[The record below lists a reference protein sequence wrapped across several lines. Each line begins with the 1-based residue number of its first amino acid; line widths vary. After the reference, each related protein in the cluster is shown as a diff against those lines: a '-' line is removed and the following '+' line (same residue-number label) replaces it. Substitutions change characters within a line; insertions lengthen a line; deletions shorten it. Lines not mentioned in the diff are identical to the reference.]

1 MLIHY
6 FLNDDTI
13 KQIIIAGPRYL
24 DGKVRMLMAGIPQE
38 KIFCK
43 RDMIEATDKIKLEG
57 IDGVYI
63 LHDLY
68 SIQETNLIKQRVE
81 DMIRERNKN
90 HEN

>member
-1 MLIHY
+1 
-6 FLNDDTI
+6 
-13 KQIIIAGPRYL
+13 
-24 DGKVRMLMAGIPQE
+24 
-38 KIFCK
+38 
-43 RDMIEATDKIKLEG
+43 MIRRLATDKIKLEG